1 MGLHEF
7 GWGGVFLSPLFIYAV
22 LAFGLTVVL
31 RLLLQATPFGR
42 WIWHEALFDC
52 ALFVLIL
59 CAITW
64 ALSAAP

>member
-22 LAFGLTVVL
+22 LALGLTVVL

-42 WIWHEALFDC
+42 WIWHEALFEGALYACLC
-52 ALFVLIL
+52 AGLIL
-59 CAITW
+59 LMG
-64 ALSAAP
+64 ALH

>member
-22 LAFGLTVVL
+22 LALGLTVVL

-52 ALFVLIL
+52 STVR
-59 CAITW
+59 C
-64 ALSAAP
+64 SC